1 MPRVAATI
9 KALRVGRQGFW
20 GCSIVV
26 DRINN
31 NRYIS
36 LIGVAVADSIDYGFL
51 SDLEGGSQTTGYVPA
66 SGVSKSGVTIATGFD
81 LGQRSESDLKAL
93 GIYSGLIE
101 KLKPYLGI
109 KSEEAKKLLQKS
121 PLTIS
126 SAEAESIDKAVK
138 SSHVATVKLK
148 YDSAASNKKS
158 FLDLPAEAQTV
169 IASVSFQYGAN
180 LDAATPKFWKAVT
193 AQDWAE
199 ATKLLKDF
207 GDVYPTRR
215 KKEAALLEK
224 IK

>member
-1 MPRVAATI
+1 M
-9 KALRVGRQGFW
+9 
-20 GCSIVV
+20 S
-26 DRINN
+26 
-31 NRYIS
+31 
-36 LIGVAVADSIDYGFL
+36 DSIDYSFL

-66 SGVSKSGVTIATGFD
+66 AGVSKSGVTIATGFD

-101 KLKPYLGI
+101 KLKPYLGA
-109 KSEEAKKLLQKS
+109 KSEEAKKLLQKT

-126 SAEAESIDKAVK
+126 VSEAESIDKAVK
-138 SSHVATVKLK
+138 ASHIAKIKIK

-193 AQDWAE
+193 AQDWTE
-199 ATKLLKDF
+199 AIKLLKDF